1 MGLSAIL
8 RFGKKV
14 CNLAPELILGTGSET
29 MGAAMKKAKGSIFMK
44 ADAGVKALA
53 KDVAKKQATEGRFI
67 KRLGKNIVSTP
78 KDLYN
83 GSKLAAKAAK
93 AAGKSGIWGGV
104 KGFFKGVAKKMP
116 LIGALV
122 TIGFEIPNIIT
133 AAKEKGIG
141 QAVLEA
147 GKSCARLGGG
157 AAGAAIGSAI
167 CPGIGSIV
175 GWIVGEW
182 VAGRIVGKSY
192 TEQKEEAQEQQGQ
205 AQPTKYSQ
213 EEISQLKQLGLS
225 DEEIAQ
231 AQQNGYSMNEILEF
245 IQKETQ
251 QTQPTKYT
259 RAEIAQLKQLG
270 LSDEEIA
277 QVQQNGFTVNE
288 VIEYVKEKQQK
299 TSSTPETSSTTGA
312 TTTTPAPIQPTSDS
326 QPTFNMPG
334 AYLSPFNTMY
344 NPLNLTN
351 GMSSNNPFSTNT
363 MMQPANSYNNDMY
376 YQQTFNGGN
385 SIFDNSNSQYN
396 FKYQAR

>member
-83 GSKLAAKAAK
+83 GSKLAAKTAK

-133 AAKEKGIG
+133 TAKEKGIG

-157 AAGAAIGSAI
+157 AIGAAIGAATI
-167 CPGIGSIV
+167 PLVGGLIGWIAGEWLTSKIV
-175 GWIVGEW
+175 GQ
-182 VAGRIVGKSY
+182 SY
-192 TEQKEEAQEQQGQ
+192 SEQKAEAIE
-205 AQPTKYSQ
+205 K
-213 EEISQLKQLGLS
+213 L
-225 DEEIAQ
+225 AQ
-231 AQQNGYSMNEILEF
+231 AQQTPQMQQPSFTGNPDMNTGMYNNPMNGYNDYS
-245 IQKETQ
+245 
-251 QTQPTKYT
+251 
-259 RAEIAQLKQLG
+259 
-270 LSDEEIA
+270 
-277 QVQQNGFTVNE
+277 
-288 VIEYVKEKQQK
+288 
-299 TSSTPETSSTTGA
+299 
-312 TTTTPAPIQPTSDS
+312 
-326 QPTFNMPG
+326 
-334 AYLSPFNTMY
+334 
-344 NPLNLTN
+344 NPYADDI
-351 GMSSNNPFSTNT
+351 
-363 MMQPANSYNNDMY
+363 MMQNL
-376 YQQTFNGGN
+376 
-385 SIFDNSNSQYN
+385 N
-396 FKYQAR
+396 FMA